1 MASGRCSSTYRGF
14 EVSSPPRS
22 VALLLIL
29 QERSMNDKKVR
40 PKQLE
45 DHEPGATRDTVM
57 GALERAARPV
67 KEKGAKKRER

>member
-1 MASGRCSSTYRGF
+1 
-14 EVSSPPRS
+14 
-22 VALLLIL
+22 
-29 QERSMNDKKVR
+29 MNDKKVR
-40 PKQLE
+40 PKKLE